1 MSFKTALGSL
11 FLFGNDSKNSTTCL
25 QMKLC
30 LQRWCKNAQ
39 TILDGEETL
48 FPEFTEKDEV

>member
-1 MSFKTALGSL
+1 
-11 FLFGNDSKNSTTCL
+11 
-25 QMKLC
+25 MKLC

-48 FPEFTEKDEV
+48 FPEFTEKDEVWNSLFSQDTSSEEVDNI